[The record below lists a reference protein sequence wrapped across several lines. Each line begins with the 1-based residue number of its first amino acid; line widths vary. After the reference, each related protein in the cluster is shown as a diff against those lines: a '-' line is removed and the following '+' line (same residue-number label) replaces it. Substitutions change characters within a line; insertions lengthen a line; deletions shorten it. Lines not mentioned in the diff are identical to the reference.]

1 MSPTN
6 HQQHSEEISNSIDWL
21 FGPFWP
27 LIDLC
32 PLITL
37 GRNNDQAHDN
47 TLLTFLPVLGVHYD
61 GSRWVKGF
69 FLSFSWTYTVIGL
82 MPEMLQKFSVFP
94 DLMEPSSIFVLGGQ
108 NPSKQQITKGDLVTV
123 ENHYFWIF
131 LGRLLEV
138 HFIWPTGDSIYIQY
152 LTLCWHRWHR
162 SRQCRHGHLWQQ
174 AGQLW
179 RWNERCSLVPE
190 AQGFAGVE
198 EGPGYGGLTGSLQLR
213 VVWPII
219 IHHPL
224 QSLWLRKDIG
234 HIKHAETV
242 SGAARVWKHWCRQQ
256 QWHTETTTYNP
267 YSVVH
272 STTQQ
277 VKRLQ
282 SRTKTQ
288 HLWQLFLLKI
298 PATIRHN
305 SC

>member
-1 MSPTN
+1 
-6 HQQHSEEISNSIDWL
+6 
-21 FGPFWP
+21 
-27 LIDLC
+27 
-32 PLITL
+32 
-37 GRNNDQAHDN
+37 
-47 TLLTFLPVLGVHYD
+47 
-61 GSRWVKGF
+61 
-69 FLSFSWTYTVIGL
+69 

-277 VKRLQ
+277 VKGYKVEQ
-282 SRTKTQ
+282 KPNTCDSC
-288 HLWQLFLLKI
+288 FCLKYQ
-298 PATIRHN
+298 PQYATIAVSNLTFLAGPFASNYWAQHSFTFQIRAYCHN
-305 SC
+305 CWTAFWRSNSGEWKGKFIPLTKNS